1 MITQEDID
9 AFSIV
14 NVTPMEYSYW
24 VEGKITTKGETRLVE
39 NALGLVGEAGEVAD
53 KVKKWMRDGRMN
65 KLEIAKEIGDTLWYA
80 SLAADDLG
88 YTLSE
93 IALLNLEKLDKRKKS
108 GKIKG
113 SGDNR

>member
-1 MITQEDID
+1 
-9 AFSIV
+9 
-14 NVTPMEYSYW
+14 
-24 VEGKITTKGETRLVE
+24 
-39 NALGLVGEAGEVAD
+39 
-53 KVKKWMRDGRMN
+53 MN

-80 SLAADDLG
+80 ALAADDLG

-93 IALLNLEKLDKRKKS
+93 IALLNLEKLDKRKKL